1 LATLADEV
9 VLTTCPRDCY
19 DACGITVVKRNGGI
33 RHVRGDPSH
42 PVSRGKLCRKCSIGY
57 NGAFLDPQER
67 LTRPLR
73 RVGAKGDGQ
82 FEPVS
87 WNDALAGIAERLG
100 HIEATTGAHTVLN
113 AHYTG
118 TFSLLAYFFPLRFF
132 NRLGATEVDPDT
144 ICNKAGHVA
153 LEYVYGTSMVG
164 FDPLTARDAACIL
177 VWGANPSASAP
188 HAHEHWLPESPA
200 RVIVIDP
207 VRTPTAESADLHLQP
222 FPGSDAALA
231 FAFLHVLAREDL
243 LDLDF
248 VEAHTV
254 GWDEL
259 EPLLADCTP
268 EWGESVTDVPAGLI
282 EEAARLYGRGP
293 SLLWLGQ
300 GFQRQRNGGNVV
312 RACALLPAV
321 SGNLGKPGAGFLYLN
336 GTESRRI
343 DEDYLAAPHL
353 GPDAPAPI
361 SHMDLVG
368 VLEDPARSQ
377 ALFCWNIN
385 IAASNPQQRR
395 LHEALRREDLLT
407 VAIDLFPTDTTD
419 LADYVLPAA
428 SFLEFDDLVAS
439 YFNLTL
445 SAQVK
450 AAEPMGEALPNM
462 EIFRRLARAMGY
474 EEAELYESDTDI
486 LETVLQRS
494 GVGEDFASLAAKG
507 TVPIAHKPVVQFADL
522 IFPTE
527 SGRVELASARSEA
540 DGLPR
545 LPLPLFDPR
554 PAGGRLRLL
563 SPASPWLLNDSFAN
577 DAKIA
582 KRIGRATIAL
592 HPDDA
597 RERGLAEGD
606 EAVVSNETGFL
617 RLLVTLSDA
626 VPRGV
631 GYSPK
636 GRWPKRE
643 AARANVNALNPGES
657 ADMGQST
664 SVHGVEVLV
673 APS

>member
-1 LATLADEV
+1 
-9 VLTTCPRDCY
+9 
-19 DACGITVVKRNGGI
+19 
-33 RHVRGDPSH
+33 
-42 PVSRGKLCRKCSIGY
+42 
-57 NGAFLDPQER
+57 
-67 LTRPLR
+67 
-73 RVGAKGDGQ
+73 
-82 FEPVS
+82 
-87 WNDALAGIAERLG
+87 
-100 HIEATTGAHTVLN
+100 
-113 AHYTG
+113 
-118 TFSLLAYFFPLRFF
+118 
-132 NRLGATEVDPDT
+132 
-144 ICNKAGHVA
+144 
-153 LEYVYGTSMVG
+153 
-164 FDPLTARDAACIL
+164 
-177 VWGANPSASAP
+177 
-188 HAHEHWLPESPA
+188 
-200 RVIVIDP
+200 
-207 VRTPTAESADLHLQP
+207 
-222 FPGSDAALA
+222 
-231 FAFLHVLAREDL
+231 VLAREDL
-243 LDLDF
+243 LDLGF
-248 VEAHTV
+248 LAAHTI

-268 EWGESVTDVPAGLI
+268 EWGESVTGVPAVLI
-282 EEAARLYGRGP
+282 EEAARLYGGGP

-300 GFQRQRNGGNVV
+300 GFQRQRHGGNVV
-312 RACALLPAV
+312 RACALLPAAT
-321 SGNLGKPGAGFLYLN
+321 GNLGKAGAGFLYLN
-336 GTESRRI
+336 GTDSRRI

-353 GPDAPAPI
+353 GPDAPDPI

-368 VLEDPARSQ
+368 CVEDPARSQ

-385 IAASNPQQRR
+385 IAASNPQQQR

-419 LADYVLPAA
+419 FADYVLPAA

-462 EIFRRLARAMGY
+462 EIFRRLAEAMGY
-474 EEAELYESDTDI
+474 GDAELFESDADV
-486 LETVLQRS
+486 LETVLRRS

-507 TVPIAHKPVVQFADL
+507 TVPIADEPIVQFADL
-522 IFPTE
+522 VFPTP
-527 SGRVELASARSEA
+527 SGHVELASARAEA

-545 LPLPLFDPR
+545 LPLPHADPR
-554 PAGGRLRLL
+554 PADGRLRLL

-592 HPDDA
+592 HPEDA

-606 EAVVSNETGFL
+606 EAVVRNETG
-617 RLLVTLSDA
+617 RMQLLVTLSDA

-631 GYSPK
+631 VYSPK

-643 AARANVNALNPGES
+643 ENRANVNTLNPGEI

-673 APS
+673 ARS